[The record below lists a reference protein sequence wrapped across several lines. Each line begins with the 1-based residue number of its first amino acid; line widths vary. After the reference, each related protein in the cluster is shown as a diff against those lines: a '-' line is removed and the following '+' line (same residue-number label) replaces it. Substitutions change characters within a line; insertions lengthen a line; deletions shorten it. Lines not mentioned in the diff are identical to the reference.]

1 MKFYLRCPYLCWFFL
16 LTSLICNLGFAGTV
30 GFSVDF
36 TNQVISIKNTGTE
49 SAYRLTAWSLGGA
62 HEEWVKV
69 NLNASESAYLEPGH
83 RAEGNLVGNVSNSV
97 ISKACPVV
105 IAFFDQAGAPFYQ
118 LTWRSS
124 PGRIFVPLEFN
135 RQNSVLTVKRD
146 NELRKDLLFTYVI
159 SNPYQGIH
167 ELTQPISQNIRIP
180 SISKHDWSTGL
191 PITLDTGPVQT
202 GVWLIHEYENK
213 TLELQIIPD
222 GVARGTEQLP
232 VFIVFLRKYFLHISA
247 MFLSFGLALVL
258 FSFIKNFFKRT
269 IDSKLNV

>member
-1 MKFYLRCPYLCWFFL
+1 MLSRLVFPVVLFL
-16 LTSLICNLGFAGTV
+16 YSVCNAGTV

-36 TNQVISIKNTGTE
+36 TNEVISIKNTGTE

-83 RAEGNLVGNVSNSV
+83 RAEGNLVGSVSNSV

-124 PGRIFVPLEFN
+124 PSRIFVPLEFS
-135 RQNSVLTVKRD
+135 RQNSVLTVKKD

-167 ELTQPISQNIRIP
+167 ELTQPISRNIRIP
-180 SISKHDWSTGL
+180 SISKHEWSTGL
-191 PITLDTGPVQT
+191 PIVLDTGPAQT

-213 TLELQIIPD
+213 TLELQIIAD

-232 VFIVFLRKYFLHISA
+232 AFIVFLRNYYAHISA
-247 MFLSFGLALVL
+247 MFLSFGLVL
-258 FSFIKNFFKRT
+258 IFFSFIKNFFKHT
-269 IDSKLNV
+269 SDSKLNV